1 MAIIEVND
9 LYKIFGP
16 NPKRVVPMIKKGMTK
31 GEILKKTGCTVA
43 INGATF
49 SIEKRETFVVMGL
62 SGSGKS
68 TFIRCLN
75 RLIEPTQGEIII
87 DGKDVMKMDAEKL
100 RETRRYMMSMVFQNF
115 GLLPQRNVVNN
126 VEFGLEISGM
136 DKQERR
142 KRATDAI
149 KLVGLEGYEQSLTSE
164 LSGGMQQ
171 RVGLARALA
180 NDPEV
185 LLMDEAFSAL
195 DPLIRTQM
203 QDELLELQAKMHKT
217 IVFITHDLDE
227 ALKLGDRIAILGP
240 DGRVRQIGT
249 PEEILSNPADEYVRK
264 FVQNVDR
271 TKVITASTV
280 GGRAATITY
289 PREDLQAAMRTMERS
304 GTSSVFVTDT
314 DRRLK
319 GIVTIDDAVK
329 LQEKGEKD
337 LAPIIIDDVYT
348 TSPSTPISD
357 LLTTAIK
364 TRFPIALIDDEGRFH
379 GAVSRAAIIAEV
391 GKGYEGA
398 DVELPVTLGDLQE
411 SGGESPAGEESPE
424 TASTDE
430 PSEKKSPVK
439 EGEE

>member
-1 MAIIEVND
+1 MAIIEVKD

-16 NPKRVVPMIKKGMTK
+16 NPRRTIPMIKKGMSK

-49 SIEKRETFVVMGL
+49 SIEKKETFVVMGL

-75 RLIEPTQGEIII
+75 RLIEPTYGEILI
-87 DGKDVMKMDAEKL
+87 DGENIMKIDGEQL
-100 RETRRYMMSMVFQNF
+100 RQVRRYKMSMVFQHF

-136 DKQERR
+136 EKSERR
-142 KRATDAI
+142 EKAMAAI
-149 KLVGLEGYEQSLTSE
+149 KLVGLDGYEQSLTSE

-249 PEEILSNPADEYVRK
+249 PEQILSSPADDYVRE
-264 FVQNVDR
+264 FVQSVDR
-271 TKVITASTV
+271 TKVITAGSI
-280 GGRAATITY
+280 GGHVATITY
-289 PREDLQAAMRTMERS
+289 PREDLKAAMRVMERH
-304 GTSSVFVTDT
+304 GTSSAFVTDA
-314 DRRLK
+314 DRRLM
-319 GIVTIDDAVK
+319 GIVTIDDVVR
-329 LQEKGEKD
+329 LQKEGEHD
-337 LAPIIIDDVYT
+337 LASVISDDVYT
-348 TSPSTPISD
+348 TSSTTSISD
-357 LLTTAIK
+357 LLTTAMQ
-364 TRFPIALIDDEGRFH
+364 TRYPIAIVNDDGVFH

-391 GKGYEGA
+391 NKGSDDSET
-398 DVELPVTLGDLQE
+398 PVTLNEFQE
-411 SGGESPAGEESPE
+411 ENGGG
-424 TASTDE
+424 
-430 PSEKKSPVK
+430 K
-439 EGEE
+439 

>member
-1 MAIIEVND
+1 MAIIEVRD

-16 NPKRVVPMIKKGMTK
+16 SPKRAIPLIKQGKTK
-31 GEILKKTGCTVA
+31 AEILKKTGCTIA

-49 SIEKRETFVVMGL
+49 SIEKGETFVVMGL

-75 RLIEPTQGEIII
+75 RLIEPTAGEILI
-87 DGKDVMKMDAEKL
+87 DGEDVMKMDQDKL
-100 RETRRYMMSMVFQNF
+100 RETRRYKMSMVFQNF

-126 VEFGLEISGM
+126 VEFGLEVSGM
-136 DKQERR
+136 EKEERR
-142 KRATDAI
+142 EKALKAI
-149 KLVGLEGYEQSLTSE
+149 KLVGLDGFEQSLPSE

-203 QDELLELQAKMHKT
+203 QDELLELQARMHKT

-249 PEEILSNPADEYVRK
+249 PEEILSSPADDYVER

-271 TKVITASTV
+271 TKVITASTI
-280 GGRAATITY
+280 GRRATSITY
-289 PREDLQAAMRTMERS
+289 PREDLAAAIRAMEKHDI
-304 GTSSVFVTDT
+304 SSVFVTDH
-314 DRRLK
+314 DRHLK
-319 GIVTIDDAVK
+319 GIVTIDDALA
-329 LQEKGEKD
+329 LQKKKEKD
-337 LAPIIIDDVYT
+337 IGTIIIDDVYT
-348 TSPSTPISD
+348 TTPTTPIAD
-357 LLTTAIK
+357 LLSTAIK
-364 TRFPIALIDDEGRFH
+364 TRYPIAILDDDGVFQ

-391 GKGYEGA
+391 GKNSDEGSA
-398 DVELPVTLGDLQE
+398 PVPLSEYGDE
-411 SGGESPAGEESPE
+411 NNGNG
-424 TASTDE
+424 
-430 PSEKKSPVK
+430 
-439 EGEE
+439 EGEK

>member
-1 MAIIEVND
+1 MAIIEVTD
-9 LYKIFGP
+9 LYKVFGP
-16 NPKRVVPMIKKGMTK
+16 NPRRAIPMIEKGMSK
-31 GEILKKTGCTVA
+31 GEILKKTGCTIA
-43 INGATF
+43 ISGATF
-49 SIEKRETFVVMGL
+49 EVEKKETFVVMGL

-75 RLIEPTQGEIII
+75 RLIEPTQGKILV
-87 DGKDVMKMDAEKL
+87 DGENIMKLDGEKL
-100 RETRRYMMSMVFQNF
+100 RELRRYKMSMVFQNF

-136 DKQERR
+136 AKEERR
-142 KRATDAI
+142 KKAMDAI
-149 KLVGLEGYEQSLTSE
+149 ELVGLEGFEKSLTSE

-180 NDPEV
+180 NDPEI

-249 PEEILSNPADEYVRK
+249 PEQILSKPADDYVRK

-271 TKVITASTV
+271 TRVITAETV
-280 GGRAATITY
+280 GGHAATITY
-289 PREDLQAAMRTMERS
+289 PREDLKAAIRAMETNRTS
-304 GTSSVFVTDT
+304 TVFVTDSN
-314 DRRLK
+314 RRLK
-319 GIVTIDDAVK
+319 GIVTIDDAAE
-329 LQEKGEKD
+329 LQKKGESD
-337 LAPIIIDDVYT
+337 LASIILDEVYT
-348 TSPSTPISD
+348 TPPTTAISD
-357 LLTTAIK
+357 LLTTAIQTK
-364 TRFPIALIDDEGRFH
+364 YPIAMVDEDGVFH

-391 GKGYEGA
+391 SKGTE
-398 DVELPVTLGDLQE
+398 ESESPVTLSELQE
-411 SGGESPAGEESPE
+411 NSSGIEER
-424 TASTDE
+424 
-430 PSEKKSPVK
+430 
-439 EGEE
+439 